1 MKRQKTSA
9 VDLEIFRNLFVSIA
23 DEMGAVLRKTAFS
36 ANIKERRDYSCAVYD
51 ATGET
56 IAMGDH
62 MPVHLGAMPL
72 SVQHALAA
80 FHLGPG
86 DIVILNDPFRGG
98 THLPDITAVSG
109 VFPGKSKTAAFYVAN
124 RAHHADVGG
133 MSPGSMPLAKE
144 IYQEGLRIPPVLLM
158 KGGKTRRDVMQM
170 ILANVRTPEEREG
183 DLLAQAMSNRRGADR
198 LCAIVSRYG
207 LARVRRS
214 AASLVDYS
222 ERVTRA
228 MLRGIPDGEYR
239 FEDFLDD
246 DGVTDEPVRIA
257 VAVRILGDR
266 AEVDFTGSSA
276 QVAGPM
282 NANYAIAV
290 AAAMYCFRCLIE
302 AEVPYNAGLLR
313 PIRVIAPA
321 RSVVNAGLPAAMAAG
336 NVETSQRITDAILG
350 ALAQALPGKIPAA
363 SAGTMSNLSFGG
375 WDTLRGR
382 PFAYYETIA
391 GGMGA
396 SARGPGRSSIHTH
409 MTNSWNT
416 PIEAFEH
423 AYPVRVRAYR
433 IRGGSGGAGKH
444 AGGDGIVREL
454 EFLEPAEV
462 TLLSDR
468 RKRGPYG
475 LQGGSNGTPGAA
487 VLIAPGGS
495 CAFEEHAQVQP
506 PNTAERVV
514 PPMSGAAPGGSCA
527 SKALP
532 SKTRFEIRR
541 NEVLRIETPG
551 GGGWGSP
558 LASLP
563 LTSEDDPASV

>member
-1 MKRQKTSA
+1 MKRAGTRP

-36 ANIKERRDYSCAVYD
+36 ANIKERRDYSCAVYGK
-51 ATGET
+51 AGET

-80 FHLGPG
+80 FRPG
-86 DIVILNDPFRGG
+86 AGRRRDPERSVSRRHPFAGYYGG
-98 THLPDITAVSG
+98 LRRFS
-109 VFPGKSKTAAFYVAN
+109 GKSKTAEFYVAN

-133 MSPGSMPLAKE
+133 MSPGSMPLARE

-158 KGGKTRRDVMQM
+158 KGGEVQRDVMQM

-183 DLLAQAMSNRRGADR
+183 DLLAQVMSNRRGADR
-198 LCAIVSRYG
+198 LCEIVTRYG
-207 LARVRRS
+207 LQRVHRS
-214 AASLVDYS
+214 AKDLLDYS

-228 MLRGIPDGEYR
+228 MLRAIPDGEYR

-257 VAVRILGDR
+257 VAVRIRGDE

-276 QVAGPM
+276 QAAGPM

-290 AAAMYCFRCLIE
+290 SAAMYCFRCLIE

-313 PIRVIAPA
+313 PIRVIAPE

-336 NVETSQRITDAILG
+336 NVETSQRITDVILG
-350 ALAQALPGKIPAA
+350 ALAQALPEKIPAA
-363 SAGTMSNLSFGG
+363 SSGTMNNLSFGG
-375 WDTLRGR
+375 WDTFRNR

-396 SARGPGRSSIHTH
+396 SARGPGRSATHTH

-423 AYPVRVRAYR
+423 AYPLRVRAYK
-433 IRGGSGGAGKH
+433 IRAGSGGAGKY

-462 TLLSDR
+462 TILSDR

-475 LQGGSNGTPGAA
+475 LQGGAEGAC
-487 VLIAPGGS
+487 GS
-495 CAFEEHAQVQP
+495 
-506 PNTAERVV
+506 
-514 PPMSGAAPGGSCA
+514 SGVAAADDSWRP
-527 SKALP
+527 LP
-532 SKTRFEIRR
+532 SKTRFTIQK

-551 GGGWGSP
+551 GGGWGK
-558 LASLP
+558 
-563 LTSEDDPASV
+563 